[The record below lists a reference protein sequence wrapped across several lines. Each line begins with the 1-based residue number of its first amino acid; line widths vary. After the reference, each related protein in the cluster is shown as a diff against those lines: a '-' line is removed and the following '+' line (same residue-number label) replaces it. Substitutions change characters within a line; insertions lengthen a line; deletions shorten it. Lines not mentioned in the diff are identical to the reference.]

1 MIGDREATV
10 FYDERVLSHRPDA
23 DDPFLPGKLDKR
35 VREILAGLPAGLAA
49 TVYGNRPVIA
59 VGIVGL
65 VAASLI
71 LTLSPFRSAVMPAAY
86 A

>member
-1 MIGDREATV
+1 MNGTIRSLNWGSIAV
-10 FYDERVLSHRPDA
+10 AAP
-23 DDPFLPGKLDKR
+23 
-35 VREILAGLPAGLAA
+35 LAGLTA
-49 TVYGNRPVIA
+49 TAYGNRPVIA

-65 VAASLI
+65 VAAALI